1 MSSSWLSL
9 MGLMS
14 IYTDILDGLSLPPS
28 LDLEIAKDTILVDT
42 AELGLVYTD
51 PVVLKTLITRWSAR
65 RVSVWTELEKT
76 LHYDYNPIHNYDRTE
91 YGGELETRDLKNTHN
106 RTYTSKEGLENHEE
120 TNGSSEQDTYKGVY
134 DSDFLAQSDKTTGS
148 GEQTSTATQNT
159 AKEDNDNINGT
170 DTGTV
175 DTQRT
180 FHAEGNI
187 GVTSTQDMIRQQREV
202 VEFDIYHY
210 ISQDFKTEF
219 CVMVY

>member
-9 MGLMS
+9 IGLMS
-14 IYTDILDGLSLPPS
+14 IYTDILDGLSLPPG
-28 LDLEIAKDTILVDT
+28 LDAEIAKDTILVDT

-51 PVVLKTLITRWSAR
+51 PAILKTLITRWSAR

-76 LHYDYNPIHNYDRTE
+76 LHYEYNPIHNYDRAE
-91 YGGELETRDLKNTHN
+91 YDVGLETRDLQNT
-106 RTYTSKEGLENHEE
+106 RKRAYTSKEGLVNHEE

-134 DSDFLAQSDKTTGS
+134 DSNFLAQSDKTTGS
-148 GEQTSTATQNT
+148 GSQESTVAQNT
-159 AKEDNDNINGT
+159 SKEDSDIIKGT

-175 DTQRT
+175 DTQRA

-187 GVTSTQDMIRQQREV
+187 GVTSTQEMIKQQREV

-210 ISQDFKTEF
+210 ISQDFKAEF